1 MGSRFI
7 AWFQRASKPGM
18 REIAIVIGI
27 VHGIVYLFLIPP
39 WQHYDEP
46 GHFEFAWLLANHSSP
61 IAPGVY
67 QQAMR
72 RELSASMIEND
83 FYRALGPPPNL
94 LLSDT
99 RIDIGL
105 SQINPRWL
113 YYGFL
118 SLFLRLSSGSDLG
131 FQLYLS
137 RFLSLI
143 LFLLCL
149 LIAQRSIA
157 ALAQPGAPLTWMVPM
172 SLALLP
178 GFVDIMTAVNDDVG
192 AATIFLGFLLVCILL
207 IQKGFSWL
215 WFGALLIL
223 AANSYWTKNTVT
235 VAVVLAPIAILFS
248 LFRERKR
255 WLVWGIFG
263 LVLVALILSVFR
275 WGDAAYWHRIIPQDE
290 KTRAVHT
297 DAVIGKHVFRLSA
310 LPGEQMPRLAQIV
323 PAEIKNDL
331 IGKSVTLGAW
341 IWASEAIPVKMLA
354 LTTDQ
359 ETYSQVV
366 DVGKEPA
373 FFSFHTTVL
382 APTDHLNLVLAPF
395 IAGVDHRI
403 DVYFDGL
410 VMVAGN
416 FDENHL
422 PIFDDPQAL
431 EGHWNGVKFRN
442 LVRNASAESAWPWL
456 RTWADRLLVENFP
469 GRPSLFLS
477 TTLDFRTVEFYFL
490 SSFIR
495 LFQTF
500 WAYFGWGHVALLLPY
515 AYRILFLITL
525 TGMIGALVWVI
536 RDRKRL
542 NWNLL
547 VFLGIVLIAV
557 WSLAFMRGTG
567 TLVDS
572 RTQIPVARYAY
583 PAIFPTMLVLN
594 AGWLEIFRRLQAR
607 FRLPE
612 FLLPVGFFAFFIAL
626 DVISILT
633 ILRYYWWS

>member
-1 MGSRFI
+1 MGSKFSWI
-7 AWFQRASKPGM
+7 QRAARAGLRQSVVVLGLT
-18 REIAIVIGI
+18 
-27 VHGIVYLFLIPP
+27 HGIIYLMLVPP

-46 GHFEFAWLLANHSSP
+46 GHFEFAWLVANHSNPVVS
-61 IAPGVY
+61 GVY
-67 QQAMR
+67 QQGMR

-83 FYRALGPPPNL
+83 FFHELGPPPNL

-105 SQINPRWL
+105 SQINPRWI

-118 SLFLRLSSGSDLG
+118 SIFLRLSSGSDLG
-131 FQLYLS
+131 FQLYLG
-137 RFLSLI
+137 RCLSLI
-143 LFLLCL
+143 LFCLCL
-149 LIAQRSIA
+149 LTAQRSIV
-157 ALAQPGAPLTWMVPM
+157 ALTRSDTSLTWMVPM

-215 WFGALLIL
+215 RFGALLVL
-223 AANSYWTKNTVT
+223 AATSYWTKNTVT
-235 VAVVLAPIAILFS
+235 VAVMLAPIAISFS
-248 LFRERKR
+248 LFWKRKR
-255 WLVWGIFG
+255 WLVGGIFG
-263 LVLVALILSVFR
+263 LILVALILSVFR

-290 KTRAVHT
+290 KTRTVQSN
-297 DAVIGKHVFRLSA
+297 AVIGKHAFRLSA
-310 LPGEQMPRLAQIV
+310 SPGEQLPRLTQIV
-323 PAEIKNDL
+323 PAEIKKDL
-331 IGKSVTLGAW
+331 IGKSVTLGGW

-354 LTTDQ
+354 LTTD
-359 ETYSQVV
+359 EKTYSQVV
-366 DVGKEPA
+366 NVGKEPA
-373 FFSFHTTVL
+373 FFSFHTTAL
-382 APTDHLNLVLAPF
+382 EPTDHLNLILAPF
-395 IAGVDHRI
+395 TAAVDHRI

-416 FDENHL
+416 FDKDHS
-422 PIFDDPQAL
+422 PIFDDPHAL
-431 EGHWNGVKFRN
+431 EGHWNGVRFRN
-442 LVRNASAESAWPWL
+442 LVRNASAESAWPWQ

-477 TTLDFRTVEFYFL
+477 IMLDFKTVDFYFR
-490 SSFIR
+490 SASIR

-500 WAYFGWGHVALLLPY
+500 WAYFGWGHVPLRFPH

-525 TGMIGALVWVI
+525 IGMIGGLMRVI
-536 RDRKRL
+536 RNRKRL
-542 NWNLL
+542 DWNLL
-547 VFLGIVLIAV
+547 FFLGIVLIAV
-557 WSLAFMRGTG
+557 WSLAFLRGTG

-583 PAIFPTMLVLN
+583 PAIFPTMLLLN

-607 FRLPE
+607 FHLPE

-626 DVISILT
+626 DMLSILT
-633 ILRYYWWS
+633 ILRYYWWR